1 MKLELTI
8 INLKCEWIDEVIVN
22 GKRCFKTK
30 DKLFADPLR
39 NVSLILGDL
48 QTTSK
53 TYGMIKNLY
62 VTNFGNSGKMND
74 EDKYFFFEKINNSSK
89 YNILDI
95 ITGNEVSSCSIP
107 STPPSIFQ
115 EPIKNDFA
123 CSSMS
128 IFSLRICD
136 RFVKNLDILQQNQCC
151 CMVSLSFF

>member
-8 INLKCEWIDEVIVN
+8 INRKCEWIDEVIVN

-74 EDKYFFFEKINNSSK
+74 RRK
-89 YNILDI
+89 
-95 ITGNEVSSCSIP
+95 
-107 STPPSIFQ
+107 
-115 EPIKNDFA
+115 
-123 CSSMS
+123 
-128 IFSLRICD
+128 
-136 RFVKNLDILQQNQCC
+136 
-151 CMVSLSFF
+151 